1 MITGA
6 DVLAKRKEM
15 KLSRADFGQL
25 CGLTASKIW
34 RIETKDEFKPGEIAT
49 LNDAFKFIIKI
60 EPGKL
65 SPLPDFFSDDL
76 TFNITPDT
84 TDFPAMTVKKGG
96 LKWPVPASDAWAAP
110 TDIVGQKM
118 TFEFTDV
125 DLKTAEIL
133 LGETIDV
140 GPVTVAPTFD
150 YDTTRYISHSEIV
163 TFQDCKRKW
172 WLSWHRG
179 LRPATES
186 PVGALAMGTRVHK
199 ALEFHYPV
207 NPAFAV
213 DPRDMIENLIVKDWT
228 VLSDHYTA
236 QGEVIPPEVKKKFE
250 TEAKMQRV
258 MIEGYLAW
266 AEEEG
271 TDALYETIQPEK
283 FVESTN
289 HSSWFDGRELH
300 LVGRIDRLVK
310 RLSDGAILF
319 EDFKTAAS
327 IPALVKMLPIN
338 TQMKHYLMLLNNT
351 TDWKEFGGHIAG
363 ALYTILRKSMQ
374 TVTAT
379 PPFYARVEV
388 HHNIIE
394 QANYS
399 TVVKGIIDEIEQVEK
414 LLDVSIGTH
423 QEIVPPRP
431 SNDCSWKCPF
441 FQACPMFDDG
451 SAVESMLEN
460 HFVSG
465 KALDYYSPMKKETD

>member
-1 MITGA
+1 MDFLTGEA
-6 DVLAKRKEM
+6 VAARRKGL
-15 KLSRADFGQL
+15 KLSRADFAAQ
-25 CGLTASKIW
+25 CGLTASKLW
-34 RIETKDEFKPGEIAT
+34 RIETKDEFKVGEA
-49 LNDAFKFIIKI
+49 DAIGEKFFGWMSEKSITA
-60 EPGKL
+60 PAGWCA
-65 SPLPDFFSDDL
+65 PSDVL
-76 TFNITPDT
+76 V
-84 TDFPAMTVKKGG
+84 DFPDMTVKKGG
-96 LKWPVPASDAWAAP
+96 FTWGKTAQEIWNNSV
-110 TDIVGQKM
+110 DIVGIDVGQKM

-125 DLKTAEIL
+125 DLKTAEL
-133 LGETIDV
+133 LMGETIDV

-150 YDTTRYISHSEIV
+150 YDTTRYISHSEIA

-207 NPAFAV
+207 NPTFAV

-236 QGEVIPPEVKKKFE
+236 QGEVIPPEIKKKFE

-266 AEEEG
+266 AEAEG

-289 HSSWFDGRELH
+289 HSPWFDGRNLH

-310 RLSDGAILF
+310 RLSDGAVLF

-327 IPALVKMLPIN
+327 IPGLVKMLPIN
-338 TQMKHYLMLLNNT
+338 TQMKHYLMLLNNSKD
-351 TDWKEFGGHIAG
+351 DWKEFGGHVAG

-399 TVVKGIIDEIEQVEK
+399 TVVKGVIDEIEQTEVS
-414 LLDVSIGTH
+414 LSMPDTGHHDV
-423 QEIVPPRP
+423 VPPRP

-465 KALDYYSPMKKETD
+465 KALDYYSPMKKDAE